1 MTAYQAPLDDM
12 RFVLSELADLDGVS
26 KLPGLE
32 DATPD
37 LIGQVLEEAG
47 KLASDVLAPI
57 NASGDREGC
66 VLENGAVRTPKG
78 FPEAYAKFIEGGWN
92 GVPFDPEYGGMG
104 LPYLVASATFEIW
117 QGANMAFAICPTLT
131 QAAVELL
138 AIHGSD
144 GLKAT
149 FMEKLVSGKWTGTMN
164 LTEPQAGSDLS
175 RVRTRAA
182 RDAGADKGGG
192 PYRITGQKIFITH
205 GEHDFTENIIHM
217 VLARSPDGPEGIKG
231 LSLFVVPKFLI
242 KEDGALGERND
253 IRCLSLEHKMGIN
266 ASPTCVMAFG
276 EGGVDGGAVGYLLG
290 EENRGIEYMF
300 TMMNNARLAIG
311 VEAVGVAERAYQH
324 ARDYAAERVQS
335 RAVGSDDP
343 GPVSI
348 DHHPDVRRM
357 LLSMRAQTEAMRA
370 LALYAAAA
378 LDAAKRHP
386 DEDGRKEKQA
396 LVDLLIP
403 VVKAWC
409 TDTGIDVANTGI
421 QVLGGAGYIEE
432 SGAAQY
438 LRDIRIS
445 AIYEGTN
452 GIQALDLIGRK
463 VARDRGAAAQALIA
477 GMRALD
483 AELKSGLK
491 AGLAGKSG
499 DDLGV
504 LRDALSKGVDA
515 LSEATG
521 WIVET
526 YPETPEAAAAGAVPY
541 LKLMGI
547 VTGGW
552 LMARA
557 ALAAGNRLDNGDD
570 SPFYPEKMISARFYA
585 DHILIQAPALAATVT
600 RGWDS
605 VGRYHGGG
613 GSGGS

>member
-1 MTAYQAPLDDM
+1 MTAYRAPLDDL
-12 RFVLSELADLDGVS
+12 RFVLNELADLDGVS
-26 KLPGLE
+26 KLPGLG

-37 LIGQVLEEAG
+37 VVDAILGEAG
-47 KLASDVLAPI
+47 KLAAGVLAPL
-57 NASGDREGC
+57 NKTGDEEGC
-66 VLENGAVRTPKG
+66 VLENGVVTTPKG

-104 LPYLVASATFEIW
+104 LPYLVTAATFEIW

-138 AIHGSD
+138 EIHGSD
-144 GLKAT
+144 ELKGV
-149 FMEKLVSGKWTGTMN
+149 FMAKLVSGEWTGTMN

-175 RVRTRAA
+175 KVRTQAA
-182 RDAGADKGGG
+182 RDGVDDEDGKDGGR
-192 PYRITGQKIFITH
+192 YRITGQKIFITH
-205 GEHDFTENIIHM
+205 GEHDLTENIIHM
-217 VLARSPDGPEGIKG
+217 VLARTPDGPEGIKG

-242 KEDGALGERND
+242 KDDGSLSVRND
-253 IRCLSLEHKMGIN
+253 VRCLSLEHKMGIN

-311 VEAVGVAERAYQH
+311 VEGVGVAERAYQH

-335 RAVGSDDP
+335 RATGSDDP
-343 GPVSI
+343 GSVTI

-357 LLSMRAQTEAMRA
+357 LLCMRAQTEATRA
-370 LALYAAAA
+370 LALYAAAQ

-386 DEDGRKEKQA
+386 DEAERMKRQA
-396 LVDLLIP
+396 RVDLLIP
-403 VVKAWC
+403 VVKAWS
-409 TDTGIDVANTGI
+409 TDTAIDVANTGI
-421 QVLGGAGYIEE
+421 QVLGGPGYIEE

-438 LRDIRIS
+438 LRDVRVA

-452 GIQALDLIGRK
+452 GIQALDLVGRK
-463 VARDRGAAAQALIA
+463 IARDRAAAAHALIA
-477 GMRALD
+477 DMRTLD
-483 AELKSGLK
+483 AGQ
-491 AGLAGKSG
+491 G

-504 LRDALSKGVDA
+504 IRDALGDGIDA
-515 LSEATG
+515 LSEATD

-526 YPETPEAAAAGAVPY
+526 YPEAPEAVAAGAVPY

-547 VTGGW
+547 VAGGW

-557 ALAAGNRLDNGDD
+557 TLAAGKRLEKGDD
-570 SPFYPEKMISARFYA
+570 GEGGGRKGPFYSEKMVSARFYA

-600 RGWDS
+600 RGWAA
-605 VGRYHGGG
+605 VGRFNKADGKAGA
-613 GSGGS
+613 

>member
-1 MTAYQAPLDDM
+1 MTAYQAPLDDL
-12 RFVLSELADLDGVS
+12 RFVLNELTDLDGVS
-26 KLPGLE
+26 KLPGLG

-37 LIGQVLEEAG
+37 VVDAILEEAG
-47 KLASDVLAPI
+47 KLAADVLAPL
-57 NASGDREGC
+57 NKTGDEEGC
-66 VLENGAVRTPKG
+66 VLENGAVTTPKG

-104 LPYLVASATFEIW
+104 LPYLVTAATFEIW

-138 AIHGSD
+138 EIHGSD
-144 GLKAT
+144 ELKGI
-149 FMEKLVSGKWTGTMN
+149 FMEKLVSGEWTGTMN

-175 RVRTRAA
+175 KVRTRAA
-182 RDAGADKGGG
+182 RDDKDGEAGKDGGR
-192 PYRITGQKIFITH
+192 YRITGQKIFITH
-205 GEHDFTENIIHM
+205 GEHDLTQNIIHM
-217 VLARSPDGPEGIKG
+217 VLARTPDGPEGIKG

-242 KEDGALGERND
+242 TDDGALGGRND
-253 IRCLSLEHKMGIN
+253 VRCLSLEHKMGIN

-276 EGGVDGGAVGYLLG
+276 EGGGIDGGGGAVGYLLG

-311 VEAVGVAERAYQH
+311 VEGVGVAERAYQH
-324 ARDYAAERVQS
+324 ARNYAAERVQS
-335 RAVGSDDP
+335 RAIGAPDSGSPDS
-343 GPVSI
+343 VTI

-370 LALYAAAA
+370 LALYAAAQ

-386 DEDGRKEKQA
+386 DEAERKEKQA
-396 LVDLLIP
+396 RVDLLIP
-403 VVKAWC
+403 VVKAWS
-409 TDTGIDVANTGI
+409 TDTAIDVANTGI

-438 LRDIRIS
+438 LRDVRVT

-452 GIQALDLIGRK
+452 GIQALDLVGRK
-463 VARDRGAAAQALIA
+463 VARDKGAAVHALIA
-477 GMRALD
+477 DMRTLD
-483 AELKSGLK
+483 AVP
-491 AGLAGKSG
+491 AGQGG
-499 DDLGV
+499 DDMGV
-504 LRDALSKGVDA
+504 IRDALGDGIDA

-526 YPETPEAAAAGAVPY
+526 YPEDTEAAAAGAVPY

-547 VTGGW
+547 VAGGW

-557 ALAAGNRLDNGDD
+557 AQSAGKRMEKGDD
-570 SPFYPEKMISARFYA
+570 SPFYSEKMVSARFYA

-600 RGWDS
+600 RGWAA
-605 VGRYHGGG
+605 VGRFRDG
-613 GSGGS
+613 GS